1 MALKIDTD
9 SLKKATNLVIEAQL
23 TQQLGLQIFNNLG
36 SNDSEYKELCIA
48 LEQSVEKIIVDAEK
62 LKSSIPVI

>member
-9 SLKKATNLVIEAQL
+9 SLKKANNLVIEAQL

-36 SNDSEYKELCIA
+36 SNDSE
-48 LEQSVEKIIVDAEK
+48 
-62 LKSSIPVI
+62 